1 MWRKCIFLSI
11 VPLLFAY
18 AGLALHPFQ
27 LSLGRRM
34 PLVMDRLSLRE
45 FTGRVG
51 QPVRYAAC
59 FLAQAH
65 EFGPWGT
72 VAVLTVLFIGLYLAT
87 RLILRL
93 YNERAAGFLAVVP
106 PALMLVLFKRG
117 LTVWAFAAMVVTLL
131 FAGLYLRFAPERGSL
146 RLLLFTALSAV
157 LAYLVAGPVLV
168 FVVLCALHEIL
179 HARRPALGAACLL
192 VGAATP
198 YLVSRWLYE
207 PDLFVVYARSTPWQE
222 IGVEGKS
229 PTVLHYAF
237 YLLVPLA
244 AVATTLQARWRRA
257 RSPSPSTRRWTPL
270 SRRVATALGMACV
283 LAAPVLTPFRA
294 DEAATWPDLLA
305 REGKWKEML
314 SFLRAL
320 PVERRLI
327 SDRHMA
333 ARALYHTGRLPYEM
347 FRDLHWQDS
356 SFLLLLGPEYDAVSL
371 VFTKRSDV
379 LFELGRI
386 NDSERWTHEALTSYG
401 AHPHILERLARINVL
416 KGRPEAA
423 RVFLGV
429 MAKTPHGRRR
439 AISLQ
444 RSLAANPAMPD
455 DVDIRRVR
463 PMQLRRDFVGAR
475 TLEQLLLQCLDANP
489 RNRMA
494 FEYLMAHYLLTGNLD
509 KFAVALNQ
517 LEHFQYPVIP
527 DHYEEAIVTYAQR
540 IGKIPD
546 GLRGRSVR
554 QETISRFQAFCER
567 LALFPGDRKAAWD
580 DLAPEFGATYWFFDV
595 FGMTAAGRSPFEMS
609 GQPGAITGATRREVR
624 E

>member
-1 MWRKCIFLSI
+1 M
-11 VPLLFAY
+11 
-18 AGLALHPFQ
+18 PF
-27 LSLGRRM
+27 
-34 PLVMDRLSLRE
+34 VMGRLSLRE

-51 QPVRYAAC
+51 QPIRYAAC

-72 VAVLTVLFIGLYLAT
+72 VAILTVLFIGLYLAT

-117 LTVWAFAAMVVTLL
+117 LTVWAFAAMLVTLL
-131 FAGLYLRFAPERGSL
+131 SAGLYLRFAPRKGSL
-146 RLLLFTALSAV
+146 RLLLFAALSAV
-157 LAYLVAGPVLV
+157 LAYLVAGPFLV

-179 HARRPALGAACLL
+179 HTRRPALGVACLV

-207 PDLFVVYARSTPWQE
+207 PDLFMVYARSTPWQE
-222 IGVEGKS
+222 IGIGGKS
-229 PTVLHYAF
+229 PTVLHYVF

-257 RSPSPSTRRWTPL
+257 HARRGGGESKARRTRL
-270 SRRVATALGMACV
+270 SRRMATALGMACV
-283 LAAPVLTPFRA
+283 LAAPILTPFSVGE
-294 DEAATWPDLLA
+294 DDTWADLLA

-347 FRDLHWQDS
+347 FRDLHGPDS
-356 SFLLLLGPEYDAVSL
+356 SFLLLLGPGYDAVSL
-371 VFTKRSDV
+371 VYTKRSDV

-386 NDSERWTHEALTSYG
+386 NDSERWAHEALASYG

-429 MAKTPHGRRR
+429 MAKTPRGRRR
-439 AISLQ
+439 ALSLQ
-444 RSLAANPAMPD
+444 RSLAADPALSD
-455 DVDIRRVR
+455 DADIRRARSV
-463 PMQLRRDFVGAR
+463 QLRRDFVGAR
-475 TLEQLLLQCLDANP
+475 TLEHLLLQCLDANP

-494 FEYLMAHYLLTGNLD
+494 FEYLMAHYLLTGDLD
-509 KFAVALNQ
+509 KFAAALNR
-517 LEHFQYPVIP
+517 LEDFEYPVIP
-527 DHYEEAIVTYAQR
+527 DHYEEAIVVYAQR
-540 IGKIPD
+540 IGKIPA
-546 GLRGRSVR
+546 GLLGRSVR
-554 QETISRFQAFCER
+554 QETIRRFQAFCER
-567 LALFPGDRKAAWD
+567 LALFPGDQKAAWD
-580 DLAPEFGATYWFFDV
+580 ALAPEFGATFWFFDV
-595 FGMTAAGRSPFEMS
+595 FGMTAAGRSSSEVS
-609 GQPGAITGATRREVR
+609 NQPGDVAGSPPREVR
-624 E
+624 K